1 MTKINGRR
9 LRGERARAE
18 ILVRSAKI
26 ASIDGLEGLSIG
38 RVAAEAGVG
47 KGNIQVLFGN
57 KESLQLATLE
67 KAVEVFHS
75 TVIFPAMNQKTPLAK
90 LLALIEGW
98 FDFVEKRTLPG
109 GCFVNAVSSEYR
121 ARQGRIHDRIV
132 EHRVATRDRYR
143 RLITDAKSAGEL
155 RPDVDVEQLV
165 FDLVANEAV
174 ANVAALMEENEEFER
189 ARSTSLARIRE
200 SMPSSSQK
208 GKRSKAQGTRQKVKP
223 ETSHPKRKPAK

>member
-1 MTKINGRR
+1 MTKVNGRR
-9 LRGERARAE
+9 LRGARARAE
-18 ILVRSAKI
+18 ILVRSARI

-47 KGNIQVLFGN
+47 KGNIQVLFGD

-67 KAVEVFHS
+67 KAVELFYS
-75 TVIFPAMNQKTPLAK
+75 TVIFPAMTKKTALAK
-90 LLALIEGW
+90 LLALVEGW
-98 FDFVEKRTLPG
+98 FDYVEKRALPG

-121 ARQGRIHDRIV
+121 AREGRIRDRIV

-143 RLITDAKSAGEL
+143 KLITDAKSAGEL
-155 RPDVDVEQLV
+155 RADTDVEQLV

-189 ARSTSLARIRE
+189 ARSTSLGRIRE
-200 SMPSSSQK
+200 SMPSSLPKAKRLQGPRRSAK
-208 GKRSKAQGTRQKVKP
+208 GRARDVS
-223 ETSHPKRKPAK
+223 S

>member
-1 MTKINGRR
+1 MTKTNGRR

-18 ILVRSAKI
+18 ILTRSARI

-47 KGNIQVLFGN
+47 KGNIQVLFGD

-67 KAVEVFHS
+67 KAVELFHA
-75 TVIFPAMNQKTPLAK
+75 TVIFPAMNKKTALAK
-90 LLALIEGW
+90 LLALVEGW
-98 FDFVEKRTLPG
+98 FDFVERRTLPG

-143 RLITDAKSAGEL
+143 RLITDAKSTGEL
-155 RPDVDVEQLV
+155 RADVDVEQLV

-174 ANVAALMEENEEFER
+174 ANVAALMEESEEFER
-189 ARSTSLARIRE
+189 ARSTSLGRIRE
-200 SMPSSSQK
+200 SMP
-208 GKRSKAQGTRQKVKP
+208 P
-223 ETSHPKRKPAK
+223 LPKRKRPRVARRPRKGRAKDV

>member
-1 MTKINGRR
+1 MAKIDGRR

-18 ILVRSAKI
+18 ILLRSTRI

-47 KGNIQVLFGN
+47 KGNIQVLFGD

-67 KAVEVFHS
+67 KAVELFQS
-75 TVIFPAMNQKTPLAK
+75 TVIFPAMNKKTPLAK

-98 FDFVEKRTLPG
+98 FEFVERRTLPG
-109 GCFVNAVSSEYR
+109 GCFINAVSSEYR
-121 ARQGRIHDRIV
+121 ARPGRIHDRVV

-155 RPDVDVEQLV
+155 STDLDVEQLV
-165 FDLVANEAV
+165 FDLVASEAV
-174 ANVAALMEENEEFER
+174 ANIAALMDDNDEFQR
-189 ARSTSLARIRE
+189 ARSTSLGRIKD
-200 SMPSSSQK
+200 SMPSALLKAKRPQGRRRSVRGRARNVSS
-208 GKRSKAQGTRQKVKP
+208 
-223 ETSHPKRKPAK
+223 

>member
-1 MTKINGRR
+1 MTKTNGRR

-18 ILVRSAKI
+18 ILTRSARI

-47 KGNIQVLFGN
+47 KGNIQVLFGD

-67 KAVEVFHS
+67 KAVELFH
-75 TVIFPAMNQKTPLAK
+75 TAVIFPAMSKKTPSAK
-90 LLALIEGW
+90 LLALVEGW
-98 FDFVEKRTLPG
+98 FDFVEKRTMPG

-121 ARQGRIHDRIV
+121 ARPGRIHDRIV

-143 RLITDAKSAGEL
+143 RLITDAKAAGEF
-155 RPDVDVEQLV
+155 RAEVDVEQLV

-189 ARSTSLARIRE
+189 ARSTSLGRIKE
-200 SMPSSSQK
+200 SMPS
-208 GKRSKAQGTRQKVKP
+208 AP
-223 ETSHPKRKPAK
+223 PKRKRPQAPRRSPKGRAKDFSS

>member
-1 MTKINGRR
+1 MTKTDGRR

-18 ILVRSAKI
+18 ILTRSASI

-47 KGNIQVLFGN
+47 KGNIQVLFGD

-67 KAVEVFHS
+67 KAVDLFQS
-75 TVIFPAMNQKTPLAK
+75 TVIFPAMNRKTPLAK
-90 LLALIEGW
+90 LQALIEGW

-109 GCFVNAVSSEYR
+109 GCFINAVSSEYR
-121 ARQGRIHDRIV
+121 ARPGRIHDRVV

-155 RPDVDVEQLV
+155 RADLDVEQLV
-165 FDLVANEAV
+165 FDLVASEAV
-174 ANVAALMEENEEFER
+174 ANVAALMEDNDEFKR
-189 ARSTSLARIRE
+189 ARSTSLGRIKE
-200 SMPSSSQK
+200 SMPPSSLKKKQ
-208 GKRSKAQGTRQKVKP
+208 RPQARL
-223 ETSHPKRKPAK
+223 H

>member
-1 MTKINGRR
+1 MTKTNGRR

-18 ILVRSAKI
+18 ILTRSARI

-47 KGNIQVLFGN
+47 KGNIQVLFGD

-67 KAVEVFHS
+67 KAVELFQA
-75 TVIFPAMNQKTPLAK
+75 TVIFPAMNKKSPLAK

-109 GCFVNAVSSEYR
+109 GCFINAVSSEYR
-121 ARQGRIHDRIV
+121 ARPGRIHDRVV

-143 RLITDAKSAGEL
+143 RLITDAKAAGEL
-155 RPDVDVEQLV
+155 RADLDVEQLV
-165 FDLVANEAV
+165 FDLVASEAV
-174 ANVAALMEENEEFER
+174 ANVAALMEDNDEFKR
-189 ARSTSLARIRE
+189 ARSTSLERIRE
-200 SMPSSSQK
+200 SMPPTLPK
-208 GKRSKAQGTRQKVKP
+208 GKRPRIPRRS
-223 ETSHPKRKPAK
+223 PKGRAKDV

>member
-1 MTKINGRR
+1 MTKTNGRR

-18 ILVRSAKI
+18 ILTRSARI

-47 KGNIQVLFGN
+47 KGNIQVLFGD

-67 KAVEVFHS
+67 KAVELFQA
-75 TVIFPAMNQKTPLAK
+75 TVIFPAMNKKSPLAK

-109 GCFVNAVSSEYR
+109 GCFINAVSSEYR
-121 ARQGRIHDRIV
+121 ARPGRIHDRVV

-143 RLITDAKSAGEL
+143 RLIADAKAAGEL
-155 RPDVDVEQLV
+155 RADLDVEQLV
-165 FDLVANEAV
+165 FDLVASEAV
-174 ANVAALMEENEEFER
+174 ANVAALMADNDEFER
-189 ARSTSLARIRE
+189 ARSTSLGRIRE
-200 SMPSSSQK
+200 SMPPSL
-208 GKRSKAQGTRQKVKP
+208 
-223 ETSHPKRKPAK
+223 PKRKRPQVPRRSPKGRAKDV

>member
-1 MTKINGRR
+1 MAKIDGRR

-18 ILVRSAKI
+18 ILTRSARI

-47 KGNIQVLFGN
+47 KGNIQVLFGD

-67 KAVEVFHS
+67 KAVDLFQS
-75 TVIFPAMNQKTPLAK
+75 TVIFPAMNKKTPLAK

-98 FDFVEKRTLPG
+98 FEFVEQRTLPG
-109 GCFVNAVSSEYR
+109 GCFINAVSSEYR
-121 ARQGRIHDRIV
+121 ARPGRIHDRVV

-155 RPDVDVEQLV
+155 RADLDVEQLV
-165 FDLVANEAV
+165 FDLVASEAV
-174 ANVAALMEENEEFER
+174 ANVAALMEDNDEFKR
-189 ARSTSLARIRE
+189 ARSTSLSRIKE
-200 SMPSSSQK
+200 SMPSGSLKTKRPQGQRRSVKGRTRRVSS
-208 GKRSKAQGTRQKVKP
+208 
-223 ETSHPKRKPAK
+223 

>member
-1 MTKINGRR
+1 MTKTNGRR

-18 ILVRSAKI
+18 ILIRSARI

-47 KGNIQVLFGN
+47 KGNIQVLFGD

-67 KAVEVFHS
+67 KAVDLFQS
-75 TVIFPAMNQKTPLAK
+75 TVIFPAMNKKTPLAK

-109 GCFVNAVSSEYR
+109 GCFINAVSSEYR
-121 ARQGRIHDRIV
+121 ARPGRIHDRVV

-143 RLITDAKSAGEL
+143 RLITEAKSAGEL
-155 RPDVDVEQLV
+155 RADLDVKQLV
-165 FDLVANEAV
+165 FDLVASEAV
-174 ANVAALMEENEEFER
+174 ANVAALMEDNDEFQR
-189 ARSTSLARIRE
+189 ARSTSLGRIKE
-200 SMPSSSQK
+200 SMPAALLKAKRPEGRRRSLKGRARNVSS
-208 GKRSKAQGTRQKVKP
+208 
-223 ETSHPKRKPAK
+223 